1 MEIELIPLLV
11 LCVLIFV
18 AHLTHVCFC
27 IARHWIMELVGTYQ
41 YAICHPLSPLT
52 HLENL
57 LATYYMNCMPVN
69 GHGNCRHCWV
79 D

>member
-1 MEIELIPLLV
+1 MEKVPFVI

-27 IARHWIMELVGTYQ
+27 IAKHWIMELMGIDQ
-41 YAICHPLSPLT
+41 YAICHPHLQYLSPLT

-69 GHGNCRHCWV
+69 GRGDC
-79 D
+79 